1 MPDRHGPYRN
11 VRFLLEIDGIV
22 TAGFSECSIPEN
34 STDAVEYREGTD
46 PPTTRKLWSLNE
58 YGTLTLEKGTTDDS
72 LELFEWRKQVEQ
84 GKVDDARRNIAVVV
98 LDEEGNPGPRWEFRD
113 AWPTTYDA
121 PDLDATGNEIAI
133 ESLEIEHEGMERT
146 A

>member
-11 VRFLLEIDGIV
+11 ARFLLEIDGIAI
-22 TAGFSECSIPEN
+22 AGFSQCSIPEN
-34 STDAVEYREGTD
+34 STETVEYREGND
-46 PPTTRKLWSLNE
+46 RPTPRKLWSLNS

-72 LELFEWRKQVEQ
+72 IELYEWRQAVEQ
-84 GKVDDARRNIAVVV
+84 GQVDDARRNIAVVV

-113 AWPTTYDA
+113 AWPTQYDA
-121 PDLDATGNEIAI
+121 PDLDSSGNEVAI
-133 ESLEIEHEGMERT
+133 ESIEIDHEGMERT